1 MLSNSC
7 RYSIRAVIYLAS
19 QPESAGK
26 TGIKKISS
34 DLDLPT
40 PFLAKILQQ
49 LAKQKILSSTKGPHG
64 GFSIL
69 RDPQTITLYDIVNTI
84 DGDEIFTN
92 CIMHSGPCMSV
103 DDNKKPCPLHDDY
116 SKARIERINLFR
128 GKTIYDL
135 VKRVSKA
142 DLFTI

>member
-7 RYSIRAVIYLAS
+7 RYGIRAVIYLAS

-26 TGIKKISS
+26 TGIKKVSS

-69 RDPQTITLYDIVNTI
+69 KDPKTITLYDIVKTI
-84 DGDEIFTN
+84 DGEEIFTN
-92 CIMHSGPCMSV
+92 CIMHNGPCIIV
-103 DDNKKPCPLHDDY
+103 DGTKKPCPLHEDY
-116 SKARIERINLFR
+116 SKTRTDRINLFR

-135 VKRVSKA
+135 VKKVDKA

>member
-7 RYSIRAVIYLAS
+7 RYGIRAVIYLAS

-69 RDPQTITLYDIVNTI
+69 RDPQKITLYEIIKTI
-84 DGDEIFTN
+84 DGEEAFTN
-92 CIMHSGPCMSV
+92 CIMHNGPCITV
-103 DDNKKPCPLHDDY
+103 DNTKKPCPLHEDY
-116 SKARIERINLFR
+116 SKARTDRINLFR

-135 VKRVSKA
+135 VKKVDKA

>member
-7 RYSIRAVIYLAS
+7 RYAIRAVIYLAS
-19 QPESAGK
+19 RPEAESK

-34 DLDLPT
+34 DLNLPA

-49 LAKQKILSSTKGPHG
+49 LAKQKLLSSSKGPHG

-69 RDPQTITLYDIVNTI
+69 KDAKTITLYDIVFII
-84 DGDEIFTN
+84 DGDGIFKN
-92 CIMHSGPCMSV
+92 CIMHNTPCPG
-103 DDNKKPCPLHDDY
+103 DEEGKKQCPLHDDY
-116 SKARIERINLFR
+116 SKSRNERINLFR

-135 VKRVSKA
+135 VQRVKNK

>member
-7 RYSIRAVIYLAS
+7 RYGIRAVIYLAS
-19 QPESAGK
+19 QPESDGK
-26 TGIKKISS
+26 TGIRQISR

-69 RDPQTITLYDIVNTI
+69 KDPQTITLYDIVKII
-84 DGDEIFTN
+84 DGDEVFTN
-92 CIMHSGPCMSV
+92 CIMHNGPCISV
-103 DDNKKPCPLHDDY
+103 DDTKKPCPLHDDY
-116 SKARIERINLFR
+116 SKTRNDRINLFR

-135 VKRVSKA
+135 AERVDKA